1 VKIVVLFQSMRG
13 TTRKVAGMIGEALAD
28 RGHDVHTY
36 PVTAFDYQKLAEADL
51 VIVGT
56 WTDGLILFGQRPG
69 QMGKLNIMPDIPGKR
84 VGVFVTYEFAP
95 KAALPGLAEWAES
108 KGAVVVARAGF
119 NKRKPEEALGAF
131 LDDVL
136 AGVAAAV

>member
-13 TTRKVAGMIGEALAD
+13 TTRRAAGMIGQALVE
-28 RGHDVHTY
+28 RGHEVHTY
-36 PVTAFDYQKLAEADL
+36 PVTAFDYQKLAEAEL

-69 QMGKLNIMPDIPGKR
+69 QLAKLNNMPEIPGKR

-95 KAALPGLAEWAES
+95 KAALPQLAEWAES
-108 KGAVVVARAGF
+108 KGGVVVARAGF
-119 NKRKPEEALGAF
+119 NKRRLDDGMDAF
-131 LDDVL
+131 LDAVL
-136 AGVAAAV
+136 AGVPAAA